1 MAQDLCFWN
10 DFELKKPPL
19 VTIEVENTGFAK
31 NVFAAINKFLQ
42 QMGGQDS
49 KDFDETAALIGR
61 LMTRRKNSFRNMP
74 GFRAICKLNSA
85 LCRLLRLDLYRDLE
99 QFRGSLPDVYAEDVE
114 GALPTQ
120 SSFEFIL
127 VRILGFYYLHKRIG
141 ECCLTAAAYF
151 TKLLR
156 SNFFMDFTVLLVAAI
171 AKIKKLSAHQATQSA
186 LLYNNLRLH
195 RESFPKV
202 KNHKF
207 LGGNQELPDN
217 LDPIGTPKNE
227 AKDEKPQ
234 AVLLNPKEVV
244 TRVQKS
250 KSDVG
255 VVIARKETPKPIF
268 NEDSLA
274 TVEDAQRFIARESKA
289 RKQNPLPEDCFTKK
303 IPKHEWL
310 AAQKLFH
317 QKLPKDPAKAL
328 SLFRKFVVSKIK

>member
-31 NVFAAINKFLQ
+31 NVFVAINKFLQ
-42 QMGGQDS
+42 QMGGQ
-49 KDFDETAALIGR
+49 DFDETAALIGR

-85 LCRLLRLDLYRDLE
+85 LCRLLRLDLCRDLE
-99 QFRGSLPDVYAEDVE
+99 QFRGSLPDVYVEDTE
-114 GALPTQ
+114 GALPTK

-127 VRILGFYYLHKRIG
+127 VRLLAFYYLHKRIA
-141 ECCLTAAAYF
+141 ECCLSAASYF

-156 SNFFMDFTVLLVAAI
+156 SNFFMDFTTLLIAAI
-171 AKIKKLSAHQATQSA
+171 AKIKKLSADQATQSA
-186 LLYNNLRLH
+186 QLYNKLRQH
-195 RESFPKV
+195 RNSFPEV

-207 LGGNQELPDN
+207 LPDNQELPEN
-217 LDPIGTPKNE
+217 LEPMKSLKSE
-227 AKDEKPQ
+227 AKEEKPQ
-234 AVLLNPKEVV
+234 SVLLKPKEVV

-255 VVIARKETPKPIF
+255 MVIARKETSKPSF
-268 NEDSLA
+268 NEAALA
-274 TVEDAQRFIARESKA
+274 TVEDAQRFIARETKA
-289 RKQNPLPEDCFTKK
+289 RKQNPLPEDCFTGK
-303 IPKHEWL
+303 ISKHEWL

-317 QKLPKDPAKAL
+317 QKLSKDPAKAL